1 MTSRNGKKHLV
12 RARNQEEARRNL
24 TDKMNEKRGINW
36 HISVSLMKKGITFE
50 SITHV
55 HIFEN
60 PTSQD
65 ADVTSQIMVDVVT
78 DLVKGL
84 PTLNKFHLFSDNAG
98 CYKSSTTLTQLHSG
112 LGNLLDT
119 YNFSEA
125 QNGKGSL
132 RRGLIKDTNI
142 ETGTRY
148 VQLTNCIPII
158 PTATKFGRF
167 SVSMFA
173 DNNKTECPYCTRTDH
188 PSYRCTNKPSR
199 QNQAARK
206 CYRCNST
213 THTIKDCPHSE
224 KLCYRCGKEGHIQ
237 RDCQTDDQEMYG
249 DYVHDIQEGRDANK
263 NDSFTEDNNSEELIV
278 ELNKTTE
285 TVFEQTNATL
295 PTSETVIFGA
305 SNCSRIRIEDPSI
318 NNIAVS
324 GTTLD
329 QIDKL
334 VCQSDNIVN
343 SDYIANVILS
353 LGTND
358 ISKHRSDTEQITAN
372 LTTCIDTLK
381 TKYPNARIGIC
392 SILPRRGKGSSIQAL
407 NTAARSVNSFTQKL
421 CVKSQVLK
429 YIDLWDEFAPN
440 KTPFRALF
448 DLNDPSGVHISKSGI
463 ELMENI
469 FEDFINS
476 KCEGEYETPSKKRNR
491 SSSST
496 PGSSEKQVTKMPKSC

>member
-1 MTSRNGKKHLV
+1 MAVDAHKAQIKRHLSIHFGISFTKGITHTDVLNELKTLVDQNEIQTIQITEKECIVTVHDQNTKHTL
-12 RARNQEEARRNL
+12 L
-24 TDKMNEKRGINW
+24 TRGINLKNRY
-36 HISVSLMKKGITFE
+36 IR
-50 SITHV
+50 
-55 HIFEN
+55 
-60 PTSQD
+60 
-65 ADVTSQIMVDVVT
+65 MVDVEQQVT
-78 DLVKGL
+78 NVTIKDAPCEMSDVTICGHLS
-84 PTLNKFHLFSDNAG
+84 KFGDVV
-98 CYKSSTTLTQLHSG
+98 Q
-112 LGNLLDT
+112 
-119 YNFSEA
+119 
-125 QNGKGSL
+125 GSL

-167 SVSMFA
+167 SVRMFA
-173 DNNKTECPYCTRTDH
+173 DNNRTECPYCTRTDH

-343 SDYIANVILS
+343 SDYVANVILS